1 VSAPAERG
9 TGSLAE
15 AAAGLEEE
23 LAGLEAVAREA
34 SRSPLTSRK
43 ALDRSAARLADL
55 ADADARLTP
64 RLEALT
70 AAFARVA
77 ARQVALAEAVRAR
90 ATEIEARRAALAE
103 LLERH
108 DALGRGA
115 AEVNAVA
122 RGLQARLS
130 EAGGAPALIDL
141 VPMVERLEAL
151 VTGARALSEAARES
165 GFADLATEVQ
175 ALEQQLLAARN
186 RIKLAGEQLRD
197 GAEARG

>member
-1 VSAPAERG
+1 VSAPAEREA
-9 TGSLAE
+9 GSLAE
-15 AAAGLEEE
+15 AAAALEEE

-55 ADADARLTP
+55 ADADARLSP

-77 ARQVALAEAVRAR
+77 ARQGALAEAVRAR
-90 ATEIEARRAALAE
+90 AAEIEDRRAALAA

-122 RGLQARLS
+122 RGLQARLAG
-130 EAGGAPALIDL
+130 EGGAPAVIDL

-151 VTGARALSEAARES
+151 VDGARSLSEAAQES
-165 GFADLATEVQ
+165 GFADVASEVH

-186 RIKLAGEQLRD
+186 QIKLAGERMRD
-197 GAEARG
+197 AAEARG